1 MKTYLLNIP
10 NELKNFCQK
19 KDVVAL
25 LCSKSWEVFNDEGN
39 KQILIFQKNGALL
52 VSTNGDVINSTWQ
65 FISANKSIIIS
76 VEGKTTML
84 NPVFVDG
91 VVLAMGKNGTQECL
105 FMIDETRTDVMPNRT
120 FGELEDYFI
129 QKALENSPEY
139 IAARQAQLQQEE
151 MTRQAR
157 LRQEEKARQAKIAE
171 QKKRIICE
179 HQEEINAAL
188 LKRRNSRVNLIFI
201 LIAVFLITLAL
212 TFILP
217 NPSTW
222 RGLLIVIC
230 GVTGIILVGCLAL
243 LSEDVKPD
251 IESEIVEKYLPK

>member
-10 NELKNFCQK
+10 NELKNFSQK
-19 KDVVAL
+19 KDVEAL

-39 KQILIFQKNGALL
+39 KQILIFQKNGTLL

-65 FISANKSIIIS
+65 FIPANKSIIIS
-76 VEGKTTML
+76 AEGKTTML
-84 NPVFVDG
+84 NPVFVDS

-120 FGELEDYFI
+120 FGELKNYF

-151 MTRQAR
+151 KFRQKR
-157 LRQEEKARQAKIAE
+157 LQQEEKARQAKIVE
-171 QKKRIICE
+171 QKKRIIYE
-179 HQEEINAAL
+179 HQEEINAAII
-188 LKRRNSRVNLIFI
+188 KRRNSRINVIII

-222 RGLLIVIC
+222 RGLFIAVC
-230 GVTGIILVGCLAL
+230 GVTGIILVGSLAL

-251 IESEIVEKYLPK
+251 IESEIVEKYMPK